1 VSQRWGAESA
11 ITIAGD
17 GLTATVVP
25 ARGGKIV
32 SLVDAN
38 AVEWLAQAAAPIRDP
53 ARWDARFT
61 DSEMAGW
68 DECAP
73 SIEAVTVNGRDIP
86 DHGDLWTTAWHDAGG
101 GWLHAVGA
109 SLDYSFERSIRS
121 IAGGL
126 RLDYRAEALQNDVP
140 FLWAAHP
147 QFRAPVG
154 SAVRVPHLESVVD
167 VLLEPAERMPWSP
180 DLATI
185 DSMPS
190 RGVRKLYAD
199 PSASAREASLTRPD
213 AGELRMSWTPN
224 CPYLGLWFDNRG
236 FSREAVIA
244 IEPSTGYYDSL
255 GRALANGRVAV
266 LKVGDPLEWSIE
278 VVVNPVRPTT

>member
-1 VSQRWGAESA
+1 MSQRWGAESA

-32 SLVDAN
+32 SLVDAKG
-38 AVEWLAQAAAPIRDP
+38 VEWLTQAAAPIRDP
-53 ARWDARFT
+53 ARPGARFT
-61 DSEMAGW
+61 DAEMAGW

-86 DHGDLWTTAWHDAGG
+86 DHGDLWTIAWHDAGG
-101 GWLHAVGA
+101 GWLQAAGT
-109 SLDYSFERSIRS
+109 SFDYEFERSIRS

-126 RLDYRAEALQNDVP
+126 RLDYRAEAIQNDVP

-147 QFRAPVG
+147 QFRAPAGTV
-154 SAVRVPHLESVVD
+154 VRVPDLESVVD
-167 VLLEPAERMPWSP
+167 VLVEPAERMPWSA

-185 DSMPS
+185 DSMPP
-190 RGVRKLYAD
+190 RGVRKLYVD
-199 PSASAREASLTRPD
+199 PATSARAASLTRPGT
-213 AGELRMSWTPN
+213 GELSISWTPN
-224 CPYLGLWFDNRG
+224 CPYLGLWFDNCG

-255 GRALANGRVAV
+255 GRGIANGRVAV
-266 LKVGDPLEWSIE
+266 LKVGEPLEWSIE
-278 VVVNPVRPTT
+278 VVVDPV